1 MGQTTLVTGATGLI
15 GYNVVMS
22 LLKRKR
28 HVRALVRSLEKGKKL
43 LPKEVELVDGD
54 ILNKPSLEQA
64 LQGCDVVYHVA
75 GWPEQWKKDVSVFR
89 KVNVDGTLNMMEAA
103 RKANIQKF
111 IYTSTID
118 AFEGKKGE
126 KYDES
131 KIDEQPK
138 GTAYER
144 SKQQAFLEV
153 RKAIE
158 EGFPAICLHPS
169 ALYGPGPTDSP
180 GINNFI
186 IDLKKGKVPMLLPGG
201 LPLVYSEDAG
211 EGHVLAEE
219 KGLIGESYILSEN
232 YYELYPLAEAIMKIL
247 GMNKKPPSV
256 MPIPLVKMVSNL
268 GEWFAGLTGKPPLVP
283 KGQFHFLQW
292 GAIPDSSKAS
302 KELGWEAIGLEEG
315 LQKTVKYLGLMEE

>member
-28 HVRALVRSLEKGKKL
+28 HVRALVRSLDKGKKL
-43 LPKEVELVDGD
+43 LPGEIELVEGD
-54 ILNKPSLEQA
+54 ILNTASLEQA
-64 LQGCDVVYHVA
+64 LHGCDVIYHVA
-75 GWPEQWKKDVSVFR
+75 GWPEQWKKDISVFDR
-89 KVNVDGTLNMMEAA
+89 VNVDGTLNMMKAA
-103 RKANIQKF
+103 RKANTQKF

-131 KIDEQPK
+131 RIDKRPK

-144 SKQQAFLEV
+144 SKQRAFLEV
-153 RKAIE
+153 RKAID
-158 EGFPAICLHPS
+158 EGFPAICIHPS

-186 IDLKKGKVPMLLPGG
+186 SDLKFGKIPMLLPGG

-219 KGLIGESYILSEN
+219 KGRVGESYILSEG
-232 YYELYPLAEAIMKIL
+232 YYAINDLAVRIL
-247 GMNKKPPSV
+247 KALDIDKKPPAV
-256 MPIPLVKMVSNL
+256 MPLWLVKWVSSL
-268 GEWFAGLTGKPPLVP
+268 GEGISSFTGKPPLVP
-283 KGQFHFLQW
+283 KGQLHFLQW
-292 GAIPDSSKAS
+292 GAIPDSTKA
-302 KELGWEAIGLEEG
+302 KQELGWKATPLSEG
-315 LQKTVKYLGLMEE
+315 ITKTIRSLFG